1 MASRFT
7 ALCLTLSLGVGCS
20 GGDGAKKAAEE
31 ADALLRAGDLPGAE
45 AAYKASFAENP
56 DSIDLGVGAAYMAL
70 LRGDSAGADQIL
82 AGLEAKAGEAL
93 PQIKLRRAIA
103 LMRGGDLDG
112 AKEQGTASGLPA
124 GKLIAAEVAL
134 ADGEREDATTLLN
147 EVKDAPGQVGQ
158 AARGYLALLT
168 DESPMVVGLSEAQAL
183 WVLGERKLAV
193 KSAEELV
200 LSLPDDRADRDS
212 QLLIWAGRA
221 ASTGEV
227 AIARSLLDATIFP
240 PEGQA
245 WRKVATQAIAACAEG
260 DGATCTSLFGALDGV
275 APADGLADAKA
286 TAAYLIASSSP
297 EVASQLAGP
306 YVSNGAARAL
316 LEAGDKSG
324 ALEAVPGGLFEGFL
338 KAGG

>member
-1 MASRFT
+1 MASRFPR
-7 ALCLTLSLGVGCS
+7 LSLALVLSAGCS
-20 GGDGAKKAAEE
+20 GGKGAQEAAEK

-45 AAYKASFAENP
+45 AAYKAAFAENP
-56 DSIDLGVGAAYMAL
+56 DSMDLGVGTAYLAL
-70 LRGDSAGADQIL
+70 LRGDAAGADQIL
-82 AGLEAKAGEAL
+82 AGLEPKAGEAL
-93 PQIKLRRAIA
+93 PQLKLRRALVKVRA
-103 LMRGGDLDG
+103 GDLDG
-112 AKEQGTASGLPA
+112 ARELGSGSGLPA

-147 EVKDAPGQVGQ
+147 EVKDAPGQVGET
-158 AARGYLALLT
+158 ARGYLALLT
-168 DESPMVVGLSEAQAL
+168 DDSPMVVGLSEAQAL

-200 LSLPDDRADRDS
+200 LSLPDDRADRES

-227 AIARSLLDATIFP
+227 AVARALLDATIFP

-260 DGATCTSLFGALDGV
+260 DGATCTSLFAALDGV
-275 APADGLADAKA
+275 APADGLADARA
-286 TAAYLIASSSP
+286 TAAYLIASSNP

-316 LEAGDKSG
+316 LEAGDRSG
-324 ALEAVPGGLFEGFL
+324 ALESVPGGLFEGYL